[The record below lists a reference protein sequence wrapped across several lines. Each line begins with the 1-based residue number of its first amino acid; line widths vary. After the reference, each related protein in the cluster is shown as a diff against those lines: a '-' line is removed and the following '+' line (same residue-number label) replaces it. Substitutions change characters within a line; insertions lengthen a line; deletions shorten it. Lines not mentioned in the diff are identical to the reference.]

1 MKALRPRWLPPLAVS
16 FFVIAAL
23 LSSGEGAPPA
33 AAQTGPLEGRSIC
46 IDPGHG
52 GAEPGAAN
60 AEFGLVEKNINLDV
74 ATQLRASLDASGAT
88 VYMTREG
95 DETVS
100 IRQRYQFCNGTGAD
114 ILVSVHTNSVS
125 DQTVDGT
132 LAIYFHRDDKVLAT
146 ALNQA
151 MYAQLSNVGWEFL
164 DFGSRRDAL
173 GVVLKSDM
181 PAAVAEPVFMS
192 HPGEGEWLAHP
203 IADCSDPGTNACRRA
218 QIAQSL
224 YDGIASYFENVGE
237 EPDGPGAGKG
247 RGKKPR

>member
-1 MKALRPRWLPPLAVS
+1 MKTLIPRWLPPLAVS
-16 FFVIAAL
+16 FFAVAAL
-23 LSSGEGAPPA
+23 LASGDNAPPA

-46 IDPGHG
+46 LDPGHG
-52 GAEPGAAN
+52 GDEPGAVNTA
-60 AEFGLVEKNINLDV
+60 FGLVERDINLDV
-74 ATQLRASLDASGAT
+74 ATRLRATLVASGAA
-88 VYMTREG
+88 VSMTREG

-125 DQTVDGT
+125 NQTVDGT

-146 ALNQA
+146 ALHQA
-151 MYAQLSNVGWEFL
+151 MNIRLGNVGWDFTEF
-164 DFGSRRDAL
+164 GVRRDAL

-192 HPGEGEWLAHP
+192 HPGEAEWLAHTT
-203 IADCSDPGTNACRRA
+203 ADCSEPGTNECRRA

-224 YDGIASYFENVGE
+224 YDGIVSYFENVGE
-237 EPDGPGAGKG
+237 EPDGPGAGRG